1 MRSLLTVLALML
13 GCVSSAFGE
22 APAIPADKALIRFDT
37 KLGVVT
43 FDHQRHADLSF
54 TECSTCHHT
63 WKEGEAIKPCHACHE
78 HKEGESPAA
87 KTAFH
92 TRCIGCHEYTIGQG
106 DPAGPVKKMCKLC
119 HVK

>member
-1 MRSLLTVLALML
+1 MRPLFLVIALLL
-13 GCVSSAFGE
+13 GCTGTALGE
-22 APAIPADKALIRFDT
+22 APAIPPDKQVIQFAT

-43 FDHQRHADLSF
+43 FNHQMHADLTF

-63 WKEGEAIKPCHACHE
+63 WKPGETVKSCHVCHD
-78 HKEGESPAA
+78 KKGGESPEA

-92 TRCIGCHEYTIGQG
+92 TRCIGCHEYTVGKG
-106 DPAGPVKKMCKLC
+106 EPAGPVKKMCKLC